1 MPLFLSEEEFR
12 LCSHDASLVAERA
25 DAFIIELRRQLDT
38 VRAEADAASI
48 AAEQTCALLEQK
60 YAALSSDLC
69 RLQAENAQLAASA
82 EGHLSEVAEAR
93 AEKHQLHL
101 KAIGKDGEIERM
113 NVEVSEL
120 HKSKRQLLEL
130 VAQKDVEISER
141 NATIQ
146 SYLEKIVDLTEN
158 TTSKAAIIHENEAE
172 LSRCRATCER
182 LSQEKELIE
191 KHNAWLN
198 EELNTKVNSLIELRK
213 KHMEVEVDMSAKIA
227 DLEKQ
232 LDDSSNLYK
241 RSKDRVHEQEG
252 KLTSLEE
259 DLHLSKDAAAANE
272 ERLAT
277 ELSTVT
283 RLVEL
288 HKASSE
294 EWSKKAGEL
303 EGVIKALETHLNQV
317 ENDFKEK
324 LEKEVSI
331 RKDCEKETASLKDKL
346 EKCEVE
352 IENARKGSELSLL
365 PISSYQVDYVEE
377 LVNDKDEVDDD
388 NQRMIVPRIPTGI
401 SGTALA
407 ASLLRDGWSLAKM
420 YEKYQETADALRH
433 EKWGRKHSE
442 AILERVL
449 HEIEE
454 KAELILEER
463 AEHERMLEAYSL
475 MDQRLQQALLE
486 KDNFVNTIRKLKADL
501 KRCDRD
507 YTIAE
512 KDISDLQKQ
521 VTVLLKECQDVQL
534 RGATTQSRANNSIST
549 ISLDIDA
556 GLDVERVI
564 SEHLLTFRDI
574 NELVEQNVKL
584 RSTVRSLSSQ
594 VENKDSELKEGLQM
608 ELQKVIDDASA
619 KVEAVLRRSEEQGR
633 MIESLHSS
641 VAMYKRLYEEE
652 RKMRVSGHPSLV
664 SVHDGKK
671 DLVQL
676 LEGSQEVSKKAHEEL
691 ADRARVLEEELTKM
705 RNDVTS
711 LRLERDRMSLE
722 ANFARERLDCLLK
735 DTELQKQEANAVS
748 ARNVELTHL
757 LVEYQKRVRE
767 SSDALNAA
775 EDNARKLS
783 MEISILKHEKEIL
796 SSSEERASAEV
807 RSLSER
813 VHRLQ
818 SSLDTIQ
825 SSEEIRENARG
836 MEKRKLEEYLK
847 RSERDWADAK
857 RELQEERDHVR
868 SLTHDKERALEK
880 SMAQVEEMQKE
891 LADAWRAVASAESRA
906 AVAEARCSNMEAK
919 VTSSKKAIIG
929 SDAAEDAEKLKEEAQ
944 ANKNYM
950 LQYKEI
956 AQTNENA
963 LKQIELAHEEYKTE
977 AERLKKALEAE
988 VLSLK
993 NKIAEIESFYASK
1006 SEEANRAMEDKEK
1019 ALSSAMDE
1027 KSSLKKELAEKLVR
1041 IGYLEIQVSSLSDDL
1056 EKEHKRW
1063 RTAQD
1068 NYERQVIL
1076 QSETI
1081 QELTNTS
1088 KELSRLQE
1096 EVSKLR
1102 EISEAQK
1109 IENDILKSSGE
1120 KEKLVLQELKDE
1132 AERKYNDL
1140 NEQNKILHN
1149 RLESLHVRLAE
1160 REQNVSAFA
1169 TQNIDSQT
1177 DSDVQTVINYLRR
1190 SKEIAET
1197 EISLLKQ
1204 EKFRLQSQLE
1214 SALKASE
1221 TAQALLKSQHENSR
1235 AALLKEEEFK
1245 SLQFQVRE
1253 INLLRESNLQLR
1265 EENKHNFEESQKF
1278 RDECQK
1284 LKMETEKITNLLKEK
1299 EIELDSCQKVVAMRN
1314 VEIGHLQSRIAELLE
1329 NCKNV
1334 DAGEYERMKD
1344 DLHQLK
1350 ILLGE
1355 SDTQLHLTK
1364 NLVSE
1369 KQELVSSLEEN
1380 LTKCQSE
1387 LAEQEKKLND
1397 ILQVEANIRQENEKV
1412 KKSSTFLKKKT
1423 ETLSKEKEE
1432 LTKENQA
1439 LLKQLD
1445 ELKSSRR
1452 TIGDNIASEQAM
1464 KEKEEKEKEKD
1475 TRIQTLERT
1484 LEREREENK
1493 KEKLRRL
1500 KIEKTVMDVVGNVNK
1515 EKKKV
1520 EDELAKQ
1527 RNAIAKVLEG
1537 LGITASQLPDTSALD
1552 EQTTAFF
1559 LAADSV
1565 EPSVKSVSNDGQ
1577 GTQSIAMETSPM
1589 DISITAAGSPIKGPF
1604 VTHQLRSTT
1613 QEVAE
1618 ERDKR
1623 IVTKPIIEVRKAG
1636 RKIVRPRLEWSAE
1649 TSTDV
1654 DMAGA
1659 EGSATEEG
1667 RALLSHEPEPSGVSS
1682 APTQPSLSRKRPASS
1697 SASDLRESSAPD
1709 EASDVVN
1716 QLKRSRE
1723 SEPTQEAGEEPPS
1736 GEASDT
1742 LHLLSP
1748 LVVDI
1753 SDTQLPVD
1761 GIDADPALASLTE
1774 AETADAGKPEELEV
1788 STKVEIEA
1796 QGTTL
1801 DNASQD
1807 VPQDEGDAA
1816 IEDTEK
1822 QRVATDSLD
1831 DAPKLEGND
1840 VLQPAV
1846 DSDEGREE
1854 GELVSDES
1862 DQLQQQEEPSP
1873 VEVAH
1878 DSIPSDGGANG
1889 DETGEISDLAE
1900 VSMEK
1905 SESTEIVEDL
1915 AEASDKPTGN
1925 NNDPSASDLERSPQ
1939 TSSKT
1944 REESPTNITVSAV
1957 TDPQTSVT
1965 TAESEEQ
1972 RSGQTISIRER
1983 ARRNAALRQAG
1994 IATPPP
2000 SATRGRGAT
2009 RGFRGARGR
2018 RGSAFGDRKQS

>member
-12 LCSHDASLVAERA
+12 LCSRDPSLVAERA

-82 EGHLSEVAEAR
+82 EGHLSELAEAR

-130 VAQKDVEISER
+130 VAQKDVAISER

-146 SYLEKIVDLTEN
+146 SYLEKIVDLTES

-241 RSKDRVHEQEG
+241 RSKDRVHELEG

-259 DLHLSKDAAAANE
+259 DLHLSKDAAANNE
-272 ERLAT
+272 ERLAV

-331 RKDCEKETASLKDKL
+331 RKDCGKEIASLKDKL

-365 PISSYQVDYVEE
+365 PISSYQVDSNVEK

-486 KDNFVNTIRKLKADL
+486 KDNFENTIRKLKADL

-521 VTVLLKECQDVQL
+521 VTILLKECQDVQL

-564 SEHLLTFRDI
+564 SEHLLTFKDI

-584 RSTVRSLSSQ
+584 RSAVRSLSSQ

-608 ELQKVIDDASA
+608 ELHKVIDDASA

-664 SVHDGKK
+664 SVPEDGKK

-691 ADRARVLEEELTKM
+691 ADRARVFEEELTKM

-722 ANFARERLDCLLK
+722 ANFARERLDSLLK

-818 SSLDTIQ
+818 SSLDAIQ

-847 RSERDWADAK
+847 R
-857 RELQEERDHVR
+857 
-868 SLTHDKERALEK
+868 
-880 SMAQVEEMQKE
+880 
-891 LADAWRAVASAESRA
+891 
-906 AVAEARCSNMEAK
+906 
-919 VTSSKKAIIG
+919 
-929 SDAAEDAEKLKEEAQ
+929 
-944 ANKNYM
+944 
-950 LQYKEI
+950 
-956 AQTNENA
+956 
-963 LKQIELAHEEYKTE
+963 
-977 AERLKKALEAE
+977 
-988 VLSLK
+988 
-993 NKIAEIESFYASK
+993 
-1006 SEEANRAMEDKEK
+1006 
-1019 ALSSAMDE
+1019 
-1027 KSSLKKELAEKLVR
+1027 
-1041 IGYLEIQVSSLSDDL
+1041 
-1056 EKEHKRW
+1056 
-1063 RTAQD
+1063 
-1068 NYERQVIL
+1068 
-1076 QSETI
+1076 
-1081 QELTNTS
+1081 
-1088 KELSRLQE
+1088 
-1096 EVSKLR
+1096 
-1102 EISEAQK
+1102 
-1109 IENDILKSSGE
+1109 
-1120 KEKLVLQELKDE
+1120 
-1132 AERKYNDL
+1132 
-1140 NEQNKILHN
+1140 
-1149 RLESLHVRLAE
+1149 
-1160 REQNVSAFA
+1160 
-1169 TQNIDSQT
+1169 
-1177 DSDVQTVINYLRR
+1177 
-1190 SKEIAET
+1190 
-1197 EISLLKQ
+1197 
-1204 EKFRLQSQLE
+1204 
-1214 SALKASE
+1214 
-1221 TAQALLKSQHENSR
+1221 
-1235 AALLKEEEFK
+1235 
-1245 SLQFQVRE
+1245 
-1253 INLLRESNLQLR
+1253 
-1265 EENKHNFEESQKF
+1265 
-1278 RDECQK
+1278 
-1284 LKMETEKITNLLKEK
+1284 
-1299 EIELDSCQKVVAMRN
+1299 
-1314 VEIGHLQSRIAELLE
+1314 
-1329 NCKNV
+1329 
-1334 DAGEYERMKD
+1334 
-1344 DLHQLK
+1344 
-1350 ILLGE
+1350 
-1355 SDTQLHLTK
+1355 
-1364 NLVSE
+1364 
-1369 KQELVSSLEEN
+1369 
-1380 LTKCQSE
+1380 
-1387 LAEQEKKLND
+1387 
-1397 ILQVEANIRQENEKV
+1397 
-1412 KKSSTFLKKKT
+1412 
-1423 ETLSKEKEE
+1423 
-1432 LTKENQA
+1432 
-1439 LLKQLD
+1439 
-1445 ELKSSRR
+1445 
-1452 TIGDNIASEQAM
+1452 
-1464 KEKEEKEKEKD
+1464 
-1475 TRIQTLERT
+1475 
-1484 LEREREENK
+1484 
-1493 KEKLRRL
+1493 
-1500 KIEKTVMDVVGNVNK
+1500 
-1515 EKKKV
+1515 
-1520 EDELAKQ
+1520 
-1527 RNAIAKVLEG
+1527 
-1537 LGITASQLPDTSALD
+1537 
-1552 EQTTAFF
+1552 
-1559 LAADSV
+1559 
-1565 EPSVKSVSNDGQ
+1565 
-1577 GTQSIAMETSPM
+1577 
-1589 DISITAAGSPIKGPF
+1589 
-1604 VTHQLRSTT
+1604 
-1613 QEVAE
+1613 
-1618 ERDKR
+1618 
-1623 IVTKPIIEVRKAG
+1623 IEVC
-1636 RKIVRPRLEWSAE
+1636 
-1649 TSTDV
+1649 
-1654 DMAGA
+1654 
-1659 EGSATEEG
+1659 
-1667 RALLSHEPEPSGVSS
+1667 PS
-1682 APTQPSLSRKRPASS
+1682 
-1697 SASDLRESSAPD
+1697 
-1709 EASDVVN
+1709 
-1716 QLKRSRE
+1716 
-1723 SEPTQEAGEEPPS
+1723 
-1736 GEASDT
+1736 
-1742 LHLLSP
+1742 
-1748 LVVDI
+1748 
-1753 SDTQLPVD
+1753 
-1761 GIDADPALASLTE
+1761 
-1774 AETADAGKPEELEV
+1774 
-1788 STKVEIEA
+1788 
-1796 QGTTL
+1796 
-1801 DNASQD
+1801 
-1807 VPQDEGDAA
+1807 
-1816 IEDTEK
+1816 
-1822 QRVATDSLD
+1822 
-1831 DAPKLEGND
+1831 
-1840 VLQPAV
+1840 
-1846 DSDEGREE
+1846 
-1854 GELVSDES
+1854 
-1862 DQLQQQEEPSP
+1862 
-1873 VEVAH
+1873 
-1878 DSIPSDGGANG
+1878 
-1889 DETGEISDLAE
+1889 
-1900 VSMEK
+1900 
-1905 SESTEIVEDL
+1905 
-1915 AEASDKPTGN
+1915 
-1925 NNDPSASDLERSPQ
+1925 
-1939 TSSKT
+1939 
-1944 REESPTNITVSAV
+1944 
-1957 TDPQTSVT
+1957 
-1965 TAESEEQ
+1965 
-1972 RSGQTISIRER
+1972 
-1983 ARRNAALRQAG
+1983 
-1994 IATPPP
+1994 
-2000 SATRGRGAT
+2000 
-2009 RGFRGARGR
+2009 F
-2018 RGSAFGDRKQS
+2018 